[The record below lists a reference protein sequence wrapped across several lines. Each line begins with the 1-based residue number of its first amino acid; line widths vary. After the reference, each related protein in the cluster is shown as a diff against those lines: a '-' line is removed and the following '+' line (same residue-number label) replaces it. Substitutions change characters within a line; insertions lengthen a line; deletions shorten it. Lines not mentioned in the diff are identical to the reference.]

1 MVAAPTAAIAIVADA
16 TGRDRIMLIV
26 ISLMPTPP
34 APARG
39 CAPSISASYNDAKAA
54 MVWGR

>member
-34 APARG
+34 APARR
-39 CAPSISASYNDAKAA
+39 CTPSMCPIDLCLI
-54 MVWGR
+54 